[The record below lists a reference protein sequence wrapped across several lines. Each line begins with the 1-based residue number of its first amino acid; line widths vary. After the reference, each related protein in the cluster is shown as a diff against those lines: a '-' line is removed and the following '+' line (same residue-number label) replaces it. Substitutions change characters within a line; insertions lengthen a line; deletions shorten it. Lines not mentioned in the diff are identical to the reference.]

1 MYRNVKHG
9 LIYYTW
15 KNCVEILYDLV
26 VYVYQKVCTV
36 TSTNLGFNADINL
49 VKMNV
54 DIDSGEVQTVYRQ
67 VSY

>member
-1 MYRNVKHG
+1 M
-9 LIYYTW
+9 
-15 KNCVEILYDLV
+15 
-26 VYVYQKVCTV
+26 
-36 TSTNLGFNADINL
+36 NLGFNADINL